1 MLRAQQALDC
11 ETPSTTAVGRSKS
24 PRRELR
30 SHEERRDERDRYFM
44 ALARAVRGRDNVSGG
59 DDEQPAH
66 APHHGANCYGSK
78 IGAVL
83 VLGDRVISTGY
94 NGTPAGML
102 NCIDG
107 GCLRCK
113 DRYLEKLGETSK
125 MSDPSHTAG
134 AALDRCICVHAEQN
148 ALLAAARFGTR
159 VEGATLY
166 TTLSPCFG
174 CLNFEALGGDP
185 TSPTPLHRGRR
196 GRRSAGGRRSATAR
210 DRLCP
215 HRMSEP

>member
-1 MLRAQQALDC
+1 M
-11 ETPSTTAVGRSKS
+11 
-24 PRRELR
+24 RRDAK
-30 SHEERRDERDRYFM
+30 RDERDRYFM

-113 DRYLEKLGETSK
+113 DRYLEKLGQTSK

-174 CLNFEALGGDP
+174 CLKESIQAGVARIVYETKYQANYSEQLQAQYDGLAEHLRGSSDQRHSENFEALGGDP
-185 TSPTPLHRGRR
+185 TPPTSLDAGPDPYASP
-196 GRRSAGGRRSATAR
+196 S
-210 DRLCP
+210 
-215 HRMSEP
+215 